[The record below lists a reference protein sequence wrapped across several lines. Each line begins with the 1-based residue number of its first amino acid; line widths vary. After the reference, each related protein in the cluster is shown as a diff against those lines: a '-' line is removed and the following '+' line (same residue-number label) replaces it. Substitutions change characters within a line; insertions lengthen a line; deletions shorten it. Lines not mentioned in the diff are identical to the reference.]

1 MISGKILIMLEKLA
15 RFILSFRGLRGR
27 LVLTYTLVT
36 VLALLALEMVAGAG
50 LFILAFWR
58 TGDTYLFIIQNDL
71 QAGASSYLQ
80 TGKEDLEGLQN
91 WALYTRQSEIPRP
104 SSFIP
109 FYDPPS
115 RYAAGE
121 PLLVLDPDRVIL
133 ACAPDCEGRIG
144 QTFTTPDDAFK
155 NGPLARATNHT
166 FVEMNPND
174 FNAYYVSNGSLY
186 RMAFPVTE
194 TIPPQD
200 DADQMENRLAGV
212 VVVTITPPPPL
223 GDLIPAAILG
233 LIILAVTGVML
244 LCAVIPFGLLF
255 GFIMS
260 RGLTRR
266 LSNLTAAADAWSEG
280 NFEVKPRDHGKD
292 EIGVLS
298 TRMRNMAERVHNLLE
313 TQQELALMEE
323 RNRLARDLHDTV
335 KQQSFATLMQ
345 LRAAKNTLDS
355 DPEAAHASLQE
366 AENLVKATQQDL
378 GLIIAELRP
387 AALEGQGLAEALKK
401 YLTTWNQ
408 HTRIL
413 HHYTVSGERSLPL
426 TTEQAL
432 YRIAQEALSNV
443 ARHSSASQVEV
454 SLAYDAEKVR
464 LSVQDNG
471 RGFDPAQQSD
481 RAFGLQSMRQRAEA
495 LQGEFS
501 IQSGREGGTL
511 LTVSIPIQK
520 GEIA

>member
-1 MISGKILIMLEKLA
+1 MLERLA

-36 VLALLALEMVAGAG
+36 VLALLALEVLAGAG
-50 LFILAFWR
+50 LFVLAFWR
-58 TGDTYLFIIQNDL
+58 TSDTYIYIIQNDL
-71 QAGASSYLQ
+71 RVSAADYLKP
-80 TGKEDLEGLQN
+80 GSEDLEGLQN
-91 WALYTRQSEIPRP
+91 WVTYVRQSETPRP

-109 FYDPPS
+109 FYTPPS

-121 PLLVLDPDRVIL
+121 ALLVLDPEGKIL
-133 ACAPDCEGRIG
+133 ACAPECAGRIG
-144 QTFTTPDDAFK
+144 RVFTTADEAFK
-155 NGPLARATNHT
+155 NGPLALATNRT
-166 FVEMNPND
+166 YAEKNPVD
-174 FNAYYVSNGSLY
+174 FNAYYVAENGLY
-186 RMAFPVTE
+186 RMAFPVTVAV
-194 TIPPQD
+194 PPAEQPVGG
-200 DADQMENRLAGV
+200 ADRMEDKLVGV

-233 LIILAVTGVML
+233 LVILTVTGVML

-298 TRMRNMAERVHNLLE
+298 NRMRNMAERVQNLLE

-335 KQQSFATLMQ
+335 KQQTFATLMQ

-355 DPEAAHASLQE
+355 DPAAARASLQE
-366 AENLVKATQQDL
+366 AETLVKATQQDL

-401 YLTTWNQ
+401 YLATWNQ

-413 HHYTVSGERSLPL
+413 YSYHVSGQRSLPL
-426 TTEQAL
+426 AAEQAL

-443 ARHSSASQVEV
+443 ARHSSASQVDLT
-454 SLAYDAEKVR
+454 LAYDAEKVV

-471 RGFDPAQQSD
+471 RGFDPALQSD
-481 RAFGLQSMRQRAEA
+481 RAFGLQSMKQRAEA
-495 LQGEFS
+495 LQGDFT
-501 IQSGREGGTL
+501 IQSGNEGGVW